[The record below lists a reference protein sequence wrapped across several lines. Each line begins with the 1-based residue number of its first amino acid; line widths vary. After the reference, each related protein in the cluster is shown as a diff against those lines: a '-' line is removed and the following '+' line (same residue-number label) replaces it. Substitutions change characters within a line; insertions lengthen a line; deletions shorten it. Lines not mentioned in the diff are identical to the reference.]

1 MNSGCG
7 DESGRS
13 MRHDSLN
20 ALASV
25 LVTAAFINLLQHKV
39 RTLKIVVTPAG
50 AHVTRATPV
59 THAYQQEIGQETRPV
74 GWISQV
80 AMHFRRMDIPEPL
93 VAAKV
98 LPSSRTLSFTL
109 SLTAS
114 FTLAR
119 VLCRTLYVQGV
130 PLAMYTLCDARCS
143 HLPCSR
149 GAGTVTPWVVQ
160 SA

>member
-13 MRHDSLN
+13 MRPDSLN

-59 THAYQQEIGQETRPV
+59 THAYQQEIGQETRPA

-80 AMHFRRMDIPEPL
+80 VMHYRRMDIPEPL

-98 LPSSRTLSFTL
+98 LPSSRTL

-130 PLAMYTLCDARCS
+130 PLAKYTLCDARCS

-149 GAGTVTPWVVQ
+149 GTGTVTPWVVQ